1 MTATSAHP
9 TPLANPIP
17 GFRPARGNWIHS
29 PGWDGFWMFSALWGS
44 ALLGLAS
51 LWLGLARAGALLFLI
66 NTWLALCH
74 SWSTTYMVLGSPL
87 FRAERRRDL
96 RKYVLIPL
104 GVVGGSL
111 LLGIL
116 VAETHALPSRFPL
129 DSGLWLWGVYLGLF
143 WVGHFWHFGNQDFG
157 VLSLYRLKAGQ
168 TGARDRRIDRVFA
181 TAMMFVI
188 QPIVYLKALT
198 SSPLAEAF
206 YSWAPVSRE
215 SVLAAARVAVV
226 AAVLLSAA
234 VIAQEL
240 VKTNRSLPKLLYY
253 LVMLTH
259 PLLITELAF
268 RLGFFYLIAYF
279 WSHWFIAVGLVG
291 RINSNY
297 YRERG
302 RSAPGAVFRHAASL
316 APILVLVAPIY
327 AVFGSLSV
335 FSGKDYKEVLALF
348 GTAYPLLLGVLLGFF
363 LAEQLL
369 HYYCDRRL
377 FRFREPGVR
386 RAVAPLL

>member
-1 MTATSAHP
+1 MAATSASP
-9 TPLANPIP
+9 APLANPIP
-17 GFRPARGNWIHS
+17 GFRPARGNWISS
-29 PGWDGFWMFSALWGS
+29 PAWDGFWMFSAVWGS
-44 ALLGLAS
+44 ALLGLLS
-51 LWLGLARAGALLFLI
+51 LSLGLERAGLLLFVV

-87 FRAERRRDL
+87 FREQRRSEL
-96 RKYVLIPL
+96 RKFVWVPL
-104 GVVGGSL
+104 GVFGGSIA
-111 LLGIL
+111 LGVL
-116 VAETHALPSRFPL
+116 VAETHALPARFPL
-129 DSGLWLWGVYLGLF
+129 DSGLGLWGVYLGLF

-168 TGARDRRIDRVFA
+168 TGARDRRIDRAFA

-198 SSPLAEAF
+198 TSPLAEAF
-206 YSWAPVSRE
+206 YSWAPLSRA
-215 SVLAAARVAVV
+215 SVFATARVALA
-226 AAVLLSAA
+226 AAVLLGAA

-240 VKTNRSLPKLLYY
+240 VKKDRSLPKLLYY
-253 LVMLTH
+253 VVMLSH
-259 PLLITELAF
+259 PLLIAELAF

-291 RINSNY
+291 RINTNY

-302 RSAPGAVFRHAASL
+302 QSPLGSLLRHAASL
-316 APILVLVAPIY
+316 APIFVVVVPIY
-327 AVFGSLSV
+327 VMFGSLSV
-335 FSGKDYKEVLALF
+335 FSGARYKQILA
-348 GTAYPLLLGVLLGFF
+348 TVNPEHSLLLGAVLGFF